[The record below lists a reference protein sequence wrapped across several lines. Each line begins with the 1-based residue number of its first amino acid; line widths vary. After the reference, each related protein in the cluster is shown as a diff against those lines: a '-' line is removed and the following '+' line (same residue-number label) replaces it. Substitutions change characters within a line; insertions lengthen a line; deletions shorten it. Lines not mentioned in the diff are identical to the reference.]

1 MISRGAFQPQQ
12 FCASMSLVLGAGIL
26 ARCWLMTWLYLP
38 DADWGVR
45 AGPQS
50 AARPSSSAGI
60 VMATA
65 SRAPAKEV
73 AQKDHAA
80 FCAECTSASL
90 QDEVKG

>member
-1 MISRGAFQPQQ
+1 MREATLKFGKKEPPSFSRGLDSMISRGAFQPQQ

-50 AARPSSSAGI
+50 AAQPSSSAGI
-60 VMATA
+60 VMHG
-65 SRAPAKEV
+65 
-73 AQKDHAA
+73 D
-80 FCAECTSASL
+80 C
-90 QDEVKG
+90 